1 MGEWEF
7 YSSSH
12 IVFIDSG
19 SLKAQSERLGEGTE
33 TEVSDTVLELLCV
46 LTHVNR
52 YSEID
57 LCVVRLYINQPTDM
71 SMFSLVE
78 VKIVELNENCTVAC
92 QKMSN

>member
-52 YSEID
+52 YSENV
-57 LCVVRLYINQPTDM
+57 LVCCPAVHKPTNGHEHVLLGGGKN
-71 SMFSLVE
+71 SRTE
-78 VKIVELNENCTVAC
+78 
-92 QKMSN
+92 